1 MTTLYSASAQ
11 NFRPIPTNAEGAEV
25 LSVRAT
31 YALAAALAANDI
43 VQMMPLPAGFVPVD
57 FILDSDDLDTG
68 GSPTIALDVGLI
80 DTNGNVG
87 HEVFAASTVA
97 QAGGVARPTATT
109 AFRIAPSDSDR
120 MVAIKVATGPA
131 TGATSGTIGLT
142 MKYRPSTYGA

>member
-1 MTTLYSASAQ
+1 M
-11 NFRPIPTNAEGAEV
+11 PTNAEGAEV

-31 YALAAALAANDI
+31 YALAAALAAGDI

-57 FILDSDDLDTG
+57 FILDSDDLDAGVT
-68 GSPTIALDVGLI
+68 PTIALDVGLV

-87 HEVFAASTVA
+87 QEVFAASTVA
-97 QAGGVARPTATT
+97 QAGGVVRPTAKT
-109 AFRIAPSDSDR
+109 AFRVAPSDSDR

-142 MKYRPSTYGA
+142 MLYRTSTYGA